1 MTGYLSP
8 SLLPIS
14 GSHILNLEKV
24 RMLLPRKKILH
35 SRILAAC
42 VHCSGSV
49 TPTSMF
55 FNLRKLIFLSH
66 HVDGCSLFLYVVVLI
81 LGQKT
86 SCRGL
91 ASVHLLSMFDQ
102 MLPAPIDEAGS
113 QVSPPSMRCVLP
125 TPEKN
130 RPKSNILYLTVAPK
144 PYTSCGSIV
153 PPMAV
158 WSKSLISPSLF
169 RSLYLMS
176 PGLRLLSALYL

>member
-35 SRILAAC
+35 SRIFAAC

-55 FNLRKLIFLSH
+55 FNLRKLISLSH

-86 SCRGL
+86 SCRWL

-102 MLPAPIDEAGS
+102 MFPAPIEEAGS
-113 QVSPPSMRCVLP
+113 QVSPPSMRWVLP

-130 RPKSNILYLTVAPK
+130 RPKSNILYLSVAPK
-144 PYTSCGSIV
+144 PYTSCGSMV

-158 WSKSLISPSLF
+158 WSKSFIYTALF
-169 RSLYLMS
+169 LWRYFFWA
-176 PGLRLLSALYL
+176 GQRIN